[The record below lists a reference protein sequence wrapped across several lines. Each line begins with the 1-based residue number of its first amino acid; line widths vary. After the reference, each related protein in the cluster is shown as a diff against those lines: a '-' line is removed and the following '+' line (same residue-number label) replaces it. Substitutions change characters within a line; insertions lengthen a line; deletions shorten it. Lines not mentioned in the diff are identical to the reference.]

1 MKKFR
6 ADGFRIL
13 LSRYFDAAEIFPW
26 LVKYRLFKLLMMENG
41 EVHAYDKF
49 VVPVAR
55 LIESL
60 LSPIGKNLL
69 FVGEKLN

>member
-1 MKKFR
+1 
-6 ADGFRIL
+6 
-13 LSRYFDAAEIFPW
+13 
-26 LVKYRLFKLLMMENG
+26 MMENG

-69 FVGEKLN
+69 FVRKKKYADKQKGENAQNKSIFSFH